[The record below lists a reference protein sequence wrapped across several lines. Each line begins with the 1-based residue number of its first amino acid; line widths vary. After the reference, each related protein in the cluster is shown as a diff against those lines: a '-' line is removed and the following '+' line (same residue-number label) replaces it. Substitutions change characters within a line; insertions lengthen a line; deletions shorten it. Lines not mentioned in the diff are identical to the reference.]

1 MALSSQEAR
10 HLFGFAVHFSA
21 FWFLLG
27 FALSE
32 DPGLSV
38 YGDQFWWEP
47 KKFGLAPRRWYYQCV
62 DSTGQ
67 LNATLLDCDADD
79 KRFYVRTPAAS
90 TVRVNILVLACL
102 YVFWSAAGHLASVFV
117 VARQRE
123 LRWLDYA
130 VTAPTMLVVLSL
142 AFGADS
148 ATAIVIAPSVLAAL
162 LVLAGILERRESEP
176 DGAASM
182 SYYRLCSIAVLF
194 LSYVPVMLPA
204 LYASYDITVDHEPGT
219 GTAPNFVFAFA
230 VTVALLFTSFA
241 AVYAYDLMRPLDFDS
256 RERWYL
262 YLSMVAKTSLH
273 LFLGLAVI
281 GQSNNVGVDTP
292 SPEEDDMDTLAIG
305 LGGVAALVIGL
316 GGINKFFDRLFGYAP
331 VTKYSELRDKWITSF
346 IYPSQ
351 ELAESDTGDDG
362 AGTTIGLA

>member
-1 MALSSQEAR
+1 MALTSQEAR
-10 HLFGFAVHFSA
+10 HLFAFAVHFSA

-27 FALSE
+27 FALAE
-32 DPGLSV
+32 DSDLSV
-38 YGDQFWWEP
+38 YGDQFWWETT
-47 KKFGLAPRRWYYQCV
+47 KFGLGPRRWYYQCV
-62 DSTGQ
+62 NGTGQ
-67 LNATLLDCDADD
+67 LNASLLTCDSGDR
-79 KRFYVRTPAAS
+79 RFYVRTPTAA
-90 TVRVNILVLACL
+90 TVHVNILLLACL
-102 YVFWSAAGHLASVFV
+102 YVFWSSAGHLASVFAV
-117 VARQRE
+117 GRQRE
-123 LRWLDYA
+123 LRWLDYS
-130 VTAPTMLVVLSL
+130 VTAPTMLVVLSV

-148 ATAIVIAPSVLAAL
+148 ATAIVIAPSVLAVL

-176 DGAASM
+176 EGAEAM

-204 LYASYDITVDHEPGT
+204 LYAAYDITVDYEPGT
-219 GTAPNFVFAFA
+219 GTAPDFVFAFA
-230 VTVALLFTSFA
+230 VTVVLLFTSFA
-241 AVYAYDLMRPLDFDS
+241 VVYAYDLVRPLDSDR

-281 GQSNNVGVDTP
+281 GQSNNVGVDAP

-331 VTKYSELRDKWITSF
+331 TTKYSKLREEWLSSF

-351 ELAESDTGDDG
+351 ALAVFDTGDG
-362 AGTTIGLA
+362 EGGMIIGVA